1 MIRIKHIEARI
12 KPSIHAFGGALQR
25 FFSSITRREEFSLCI
40 LVLVSILIRLIVMF
54 YFHTYQFPNEK
65 SMGAEMGWI
74 ARNLANGE
82 GFKVGN
88 YYAWMAPLYPFLL
101 SLIFHFFGSYSLTS
115 AVITLIIQSVFSSLI
130 VIPLY
135 LIGKK
140 LFNPRVGVITA
151 LLWVFYPSSIDY
163 SIKFVWSSSL
173 TALGISLIIL
183 LFLNLSEKPLSTIN
197 SIFCGLVVGLTAL
210 SDPVILIFIPF
221 AALWLLWRSKNNM
234 KSAIIHMFLLGVAS
248 AVLLTPWIIRN
259 YRIFNQFVPIK
270 STFGV
275 NLWQG
280 NFGPNINQPTAGVG
294 FWNVVEKVFTEKE
307 VSYLLSLNEV
317 ERANF
322 FRDKAI
328 DFIIDSPEV
337 FTKYTFQRIYLFW
350 RLNVL
355 PFKATFLLPFYL
367 IVLIG
372 MITSKRRWPDSILLL
387 LLFAT
392 FPIPYYLTIADT
404 HRYRFPIEG
413 LLLVFAAY
421 TVSLFTD
428 FVFLAINRHKEK
440 NIAGR
445 VPT

>member
-1 MIRIKHIEARI
+1 MMRIKHIMVSI
-12 KPSIHAFGGALQR
+12 KPSIDTVGGALQR
-25 FFSSITRREEFSLCI
+25 FLAPITHREEFSLCI

-82 GFKVGN
+82 GFKVGI

-101 SLIFHFFGSYSLTS
+101 SLIFHFFGSYTLTS
-115 AVITLIIQSVFSSLI
+115 VLIILIMQSVFSSLI
-130 VIPLY
+130 VIPFY
-135 LIGKK
+135 LIGRK
-140 LFNPRVGVITA
+140 LFNRRVGVIAA
-151 LLWVFYPSSIDY
+151 LLWVFYPSAIYY
-163 SIKFVWSSSL
+163 SIRFVWSSSL

-183 LFLNLSEKPLSTIN
+183 LFLNLSEMPLSTIN
-197 SIFCGLVVGLTAL
+197 STFCGLVVGLTAL

-221 AALWLLWRSKNNM
+221 AALWLLWRSKNNL
-234 KSAIIHMFLLGVAS
+234 KSAVIHILLLGVTS

-280 NFGPNINQPTAGVG
+280 NFGPDINQPTAGIG
-294 FWNVVEKVFTEKE
+294 FGDVVEKVFTEKE
-307 VSYLLSLNEV
+307 VNYLLSLNEV
-317 ERANF
+317 ERADF
-322 FRDKAI
+322 FRDKAM
-328 DFIIDSPEV
+328 DFIMDSPEV

-350 RLNVL
+350 RLNVFPL
-355 PFKATFLLPFYL
+355 KATVLIPFYL
-367 IVLIG
+367 AVLIG
-372 MITSKRRWPDSILLL
+372 FLASKRRWPDSILLL

-404 HRYRFPIEG
+404 PRYRFPIEG

-428 FVFLAINRHKEK
+428 FVVLAINRYQKRSSQVEY
-440 NIAGR
+440 
-445 VPT
+445 PT